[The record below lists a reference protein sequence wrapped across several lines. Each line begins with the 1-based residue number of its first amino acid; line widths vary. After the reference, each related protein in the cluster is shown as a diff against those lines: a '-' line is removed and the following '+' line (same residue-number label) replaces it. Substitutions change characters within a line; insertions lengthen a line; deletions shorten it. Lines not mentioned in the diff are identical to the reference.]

1 MTFDQLK
8 FNSHPALSDAKQ
20 CRFQLPTGYTVSILS
35 GIGLYGFQVAVFD
48 LDRKFVRLSND
59 DDVLFYQTKDQV
71 MEIIA
76 KYSDKNNC
84 QMS

>member
-20 CRFQLPTGYTVSILS
+20 CKFQLPTGYTVSIVA
-35 GIGLYGFQVAVFD
+35 GRHLYGDGINTFEVAVFD
-48 LDRKFVRLSND
+48 PAGEFVRLSND
-59 DDVLFYQTKDQV
+59 DDVLSYQTKDQV

-76 KYSDKNNC
+76 NYSD
-84 QMS
+84 